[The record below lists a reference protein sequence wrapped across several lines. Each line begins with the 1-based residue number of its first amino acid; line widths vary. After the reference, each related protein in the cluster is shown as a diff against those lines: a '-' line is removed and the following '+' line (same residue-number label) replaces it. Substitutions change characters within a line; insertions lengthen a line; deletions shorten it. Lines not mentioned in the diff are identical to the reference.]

1 MTAVPD
7 TQMSPLQQVAVLL
20 ASLNEETAASILQQ
34 LDPDTMNAVAE
45 EISLLGVVAGDKR
58 QRALQFCMKGIV
70 EMGGALR
77 GDSKTANALLVKAI
91 GEKRAAAI
99 LQERTSSGEQAFN
112 SFRGVD
118 PDEIAEVLTNE
129 QPGVISIVLRY
140 LPVEISGEV
149 LQMLSDEV
157 RQQTILFMA
166 TSSNPSPQVVA
177 RVESFMASR
186 IKKGKQ
192 GQKLKEK
199 DNLDIVAGILQ
210 HVGSSIETEVMS
222 TIEEKSPD
230 LANAIRDKLFTF
242 EDIVKLSNAAMRRLL
257 SEIDTSLLSVALRGV
272 SIDLRE
278 KFFSNMSKRAAAAL
292 KEEMEFAPKVKISE
306 VENNQR
312 QIVAAIRTLQG
323 SGEITI
329 GEGAEDEYV

>member
-1 MTAVPD
+1 
-7 TQMSPLQQVAVLL
+7 
-20 ASLNEETAASILQQ
+20 
-34 LDPDTMNAVAE
+34 VAE
-45 EISLLGVVAGDKR
+45 EIASLGVVAGDKR
-58 QRALQFCMKGIV
+58 QKALQFCMKGII

-77 GDSKTANALLVKAI
+77 GDPKTANALLIKAI

-99 LQERTSSGEQAFN
+99 LQERTASGQQVFSSFKGI
-112 SFRGVD
+112 D
-118 PDEIAEVLTNE
+118 PEEISEVLVNE
-129 QPGVISIVLRY
+129 QPGVIAIVLRY
-140 LPVEISGEV
+140 LPVETAGEV
-149 LQMLSDEV
+149 LRLLSEEV

-166 TSSNPSPQVVA
+166 TASTPSPEVIA
-177 RVESFMASR
+177 RVESFMTSR

-192 GQKLKEK
+192 GQKFKDK
-199 DNLDIVAGILQ
+199 DNLEVVAGILQ

-242 EDIVKLSNAAMRRLL
+242 EDIVKLSNTAMRRLL
-257 SEIDTSLLSVALRGV
+257 SEIDTSILAVALRGV
-272 SIDLRE
+272 SINLRE

-292 KEEMEFAPKVKISE
+292 KEEMEFSPKVKISE
-306 VENNQR
+306 IDKNQR
-312 QIVAAIRTLQG
+312 EIVAAIRNLQG